1 MAVEVIGTVSIQII
15 KDNIDP
21 GEDFEFYPQYD
32 GNHQRILMKGCS
44 YDEWIAGRPIRKL
57 LEWPK
62 KEMMKTT
69 TKMTEMIC

>member
-32 GNHQRILMKGCS
+32 GNH
-44 YDEWIAGRPIRKL
+44 
-57 LEWPK
+57 
-62 KEMMKTT
+62 
-69 TKMTEMIC
+69 